1 MPLSHWCAPHQ
12 EVPGEAGQELGTPPR
27 VETVPEAAL
36 WRGDYVS
43 LISPPPRL
51 AEPSLWKP
59 PALQAACV
67 VWRGSLQTALYFAL
81 EWA

>member
-1 MPLSHWCAPHQ
+1 MLPTRRSL
-12 EVPGEAGQELGTPPR
+12 EGQARELGTPPW

-51 AEPSLWKP
+51 AEPRLWKP
-59 PALQAACV
+59 PALQAARV
-67 VWRGSLQTALYFAL
+67 VWRGSLQTAPYFAL